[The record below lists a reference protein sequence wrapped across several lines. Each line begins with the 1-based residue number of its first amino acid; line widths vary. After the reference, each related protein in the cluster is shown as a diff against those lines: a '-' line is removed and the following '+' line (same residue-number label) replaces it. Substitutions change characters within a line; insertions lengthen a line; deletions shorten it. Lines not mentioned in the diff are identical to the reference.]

1 MNDIKVLVTKRE
13 VLYIICAVFI
23 FFEIYLMEEVNLFR
37 YMDEA
42 IAVACL
48 IKVITSAFQRKL
60 DRMHIYMLLMMAL
73 LMCIGLAS
81 NYFAEMQTHW
91 KPIVTDIGSTFKV
104 FVTYIGASLYL
115 RPVKSKKRII
125 SALAVVMRCFVV
137 VLFGCMVLHF
147 TGIYRMGNDVRY
159 GLPSFQFINF
169 GAGQLSFMFYAVFL
183 ILTADLRYDD
193 HKKNR
198 KILFLI
204 LAGIV
209 WVSTLRTRAFMYVL
223 GYVGLYYLIIVKNY
237 HIRFN
242 WKTVL
247 LAAAVL
253 YIFSADQVD
262 LYFNNPDNARARFL
276 RFGFF
281 TMERFFPFGAGF
293 ATYGTDAAVVYYSR
307 LYNQYRFP
315 LVWGLS
321 PSYPIFAHDTY
332 WPAIMG
338 QFGAFGLVVMILIL
352 VCLCLDI
359 IKKSKCDKYAYLA
372 GMFIIITQVSSSIA
386 TATFFHFVT
395 LGLFF
400 LVPLL
405 FEEKETTNESRENDE
420 TSNRLHPNLQPG

>member
-1 MNDIKVLVTKRE
+1 MGQFKIRITSREAIYIVCAVLV
-13 VLYIICAVFI
+13 I
-23 FFEIYLMEEVNLFR
+23 FEIYIMDRINIFR
-37 YMDEA
+37 YIDEV
-42 IAVACL
+42 IVVMCL
-48 IKVITSAFQRKL
+48 LKTIVCVFQKKV
-60 DRMHIYMLLMMAL
+60 DRLQIYMLLLIVL
-73 LMCIGLAS
+73 LACIGIAS
-81 NYFAEMQTHW
+81 NFYANMQTNW
-91 KPIVTDIGSTFKV
+91 RPIITDLGNTFKV
-104 FVTYIGASLYL
+104 YITYIGASLYL
-115 RPVKSKKRII
+115 KPVKNKKRII
-125 SALAVVMRCFVV
+125 SVLAVVMRVFVL
-137 VLFGCMVLHF
+137 VLFGCMMLHF
-147 TGIYRMGNDVRY
+147 SGIRPMGNDVRY
-159 GLPSFQFINF
+159 GLKSFQFINF
-169 GAGQLSFMFYAVFL
+169 GAGQLSLMFYFIFL
-183 ILTADLRYDD
+183 ILTVDLRYDD

-198 KILFLI
+198 KVFFLI
-204 LAGIV
+204 LAGVV

-223 GYVGLYYLIIVKNY
+223 GYVGLYYLLIVKNY

-247 LAAAVL
+247 LAAVVL
-253 YIFSADQVD
+253 YIFSADQIE
-262 LYFNNPDNARARFL
+262 LYFNNPDSARARFL

-338 QFGAFGLVVMILIL
+338 QFGAFGLIVMVLIL
-352 VCLCLDI
+352 VCMCLDI

-372 GMFIIITQVSSSIA
+372 GLFICITQVSSSIA

-395 LGLFF
+395 VGLFF

-405 FEEKETTNESRENDE
+405 FEEKETTIESRENDE

>member
-1 MNDIKVLVTKRE
+1 MGQFKIRITSREAIYIVCAVLV
-13 VLYIICAVFI
+13 I
-23 FFEIYLMEEVNLFR
+23 FEIYLMDRINIFR
-37 YMDEA
+37 YIDEV
-42 IAVACL
+42 IVVMCL
-48 IKVITSAFQRKL
+48 LKTIVCVFQKKV
-60 DRMHIYMLLMMAL
+60 DRLQIYMLLLIVL
-73 LMCIGLAS
+73 LACIGIAS
-81 NYFAEMQTHW
+81 NFYANMQTNW
-91 KPIVTDIGSTFKV
+91 RPIITDLGNTFKV
-104 FVTYIGASLYL
+104 YITYIGASLYL
-115 RPVKSKKRII
+115 KPVKNKKRII
-125 SALAVVMRCFVV
+125 SVLAVVMRVFVL
-137 VLFGCMVLHF
+137 VLFGCMMLHF
-147 TGIYRMGNDVRY
+147 SGIRPMGNDVRY
-159 GLPSFQFINF
+159 GLKSFQFINF
-169 GAGQLSFMFYAVFL
+169 GAGQLSLMFYFIFL
-183 ILTADLRYDD
+183 ILTVDLRYDD

-198 KILFLI
+198 KVFFLI
-204 LAGIV
+204 LAGVV

-223 GYVGLYYLIIVKNY
+223 GYVGLYYLLIVKNY

-253 YIFSADQVD
+253 YIFSADQIE
-262 LYFNNPDNARARFL
+262 LYFDNPDSARARFL

-338 QFGAFGLVVMILIL
+338 QFGAFGLIVMVLIL
-352 VCLCLDI
+352 VCICLDI

-372 GMFIIITQVSSSIA
+372 GLFICITQVSSSIA

-395 LGLFF
+395 VGLFF

-405 FEEKETTNESRENDE
+405 FEEKETTIESRENDE

>member
-1 MNDIKVLVTKRE
+1 MGQFKIRITSREAIYIVCAVLV
-13 VLYIICAVFI
+13 I
-23 FFEIYLMEEVNLFR
+23 FEIYIMDRINIFR
-37 YMDEA
+37 YIDEV
-42 IAVACL
+42 IVVMCL
-48 IKVITSAFQRKL
+48 LKTIVCVFQKKV
-60 DRMHIYMLLMMAL
+60 DRLQIYMLLLIVL
-73 LMCIGLAS
+73 LTCIGIAS
-81 NYFAEMQTHW
+81 NFFADMQTNW
-91 KPIVTDIGSTFKV
+91 RPIITDLGNTFKV
-104 FVTYIGASLYL
+104 YITYIGASLYL
-115 RPVKSKKRII
+115 KPVKNKKRII
-125 SALAVVMRCFVV
+125 SVLAVVMRVFVL
-137 VLFGCMVLHF
+137 VLFGCMMLHF
-147 TGIYRMGNDVRY
+147 SGIRPMGNDVRY
-159 GLPSFQFINF
+159 GLKSFQFINF
-169 GAGQLSFMFYAVFL
+169 GAGQLSLMFYFIFL
-183 ILTADLRYDD
+183 ILTVDLRYDD

-198 KILFLI
+198 KVFFLI
-204 LAGIV
+204 LAGVV

-223 GYVGLYYLIIVKNY
+223 GYVGLYYLLIVKNY

-247 LAAAVL
+247 LAAVVL
-253 YIFSADQVD
+253 YIFSADQIE
-262 LYFNNPDNARARFL
+262 LYFNNPDSARARFL

-338 QFGAFGLVVMILIL
+338 QFGAFGLIVMVLIL
-352 VCLCLDI
+352 VCMCLDI

-372 GMFIIITQVSSSIA
+372 GLFICITQVSSSIA

-395 LGLFF
+395 VGLFF

-405 FEEKETTNESRENDE
+405 FEEKETTIESRENDE